1 MIKTNYR
8 MKLATVKYFI
18 LTFFIGLVSVFGQ
31 TPYELVE
38 MKNPPKKLVQD
49 YAKVFDAMQLN
60 DLERKL
66 VAYNDSTS
74 TQILVLTVE
83 SLDGYP
89 LEMFANEIGEKW
101 GVGQKGRDNG
111 IVIVLS
117 EQDRKITIRTGYASQ
132 IHFPPSVNKTI
143 IDQVII
149 PHFKRGDYAGG
160 INAGV
165 DKMFDYFSGKFKAEP
180 KKAEKEIDF
189 FSLFIVIFFVLFIL
203 LILFGKKNN
212 GGGGGGNGGNGG
224 NRQRSIL
231 DDVIIMN
238 SGRSVFGGGF
248 GSGGFGG
255 GSSGGGFG
263 GGGFGG
269 FGGGSFGGGG
279 SSGSW

>member
-1 MIKTNYR
+1 
-8 MKLATVKYFI
+8 MKLATLKYFF
-18 LTFFIGLVSVFGQ
+18 LLFFIACVNLFAQS
-31 TPYELVE
+31 PYELVE
-38 MKNPPKKLVQD
+38 LKNPPKKLVQD

-83 SLDGYP
+83 SLEGYP
-89 LEMFANEIGEKW
+89 LETFANEIGEKW
-101 GVGQKGRDNG
+101 GVGQKGKDNG

-132 IHFPPSVNKTI
+132 IQLPPTINKTI

-149 PHFKRGDYAGG
+149 PYFKQGNYAGG

-165 DKMFDYFSGKFKAEP
+165 DSIFKYFNGTFKAEP
-180 KKAEKEIDF
+180 KQAEYEVDW
-189 FSLFIVIFFVLFIL
+189 FSTILLIFFILFIL
-203 LILFGKKNN
+203 FIIFGKKNN
-212 GGGGGGNGGNGG
+212 GGGGGNGGR
-224 NRQRSIL
+224 RQRSLL
-231 DDVIIMN
+231 DDVILMN
-238 SGRSVFGGGF
+238 TGRSVFGGGF
-248 GSGGFGG
+248 GGGFGSGAGGFGG
-255 GSSGGGFG
+255 GSS

-279 SSGSW
+279 ASGSW

>member
-1 MIKTNYR
+1 
-8 MKLATVKYFI
+8 MKLATVRNF
-18 LTFFIGLVSVFGQ
+18 LLFFFIGLVSLLAQ

-38 MKNPPKKLVQD
+38 LKNPPKKLVQD
-49 YAKVFDAMQLN
+49 YAQVFDAMQLN

-89 LEMFANEIGEKW
+89 LEMFANDIGEKW
-101 GVGQKGRDNG
+101 GVGQKGKDNG

-117 EQDRKITIRTGYASQ
+117 EQDRKITIRTGYGSQ
-132 IHFPPSVNKTI
+132 VQFPPSINKSI
-143 IDQVII
+143 IDDVII
-149 PHFKRGDYAGG
+149 PRFKQGDYAGG

-165 DKMFDYFSGKFKAEP
+165 DAIFSFFNGKYNAEP
-180 KKAEKEIDF
+180 KEAEYEVDWF
-189 FSLFIVIFFVLFIL
+189 GTFMLIFFVLFIL
-203 LILFGKKNN
+203 FIIFGRKNKGN
-212 GGGGGGNGGNGG
+212 GGGGGNGGH
-224 NRQRSIL
+224 RQRSIL
-231 DDVIIMN
+231 DDIIIMN
-238 SGRSVFGGGF
+238 TGRSVFGGGGF
-248 GSGGFGG
+248 GSGGGFG

-279 SSGSW
+279 ASGSW